1 MAVDVIRYLFLSS
14 EIGSTG
20 LGDWV
25 GPAVAGVVQQLKN
38 PPFWR
43 IPFETS
49 YQACFFSS
57 NLLHFKPL
65 P

>member
-38 PPFWR
+38 PPF
-43 IPFETS
+43 
-49 YQACFFSS
+49 
-57 NLLHFKPL
+57 
-65 P
+65 